1 MSSHLKG
8 PVVTQADIL
17 AGLRDLGITPG
28 VGLMV
33 HSSLQSFGYV
43 AGGAATVIA
52 ALMEAVTASGTLLLP
67 SFNHGAPFEP
77 GGSGYFHPQ
86 ETPTA
91 NGAIPDVFWR
101 LPGVQRSLNPTHAF
115 AAWGKN
121 ARRYTEFHHRTLTLG
136 PHSPLGLLHGDDGLC
151 LLMGV
156 DYTSNTFHHVVEM
169 SLGAPCL
176 GLRSETYPIIL
187 PSGRRVMGRTWGW
200 REKLCPLTDGN
211 RYHDR
216 MRERRLQRERW
227 VGQSRWI
234 LFRLRDCFEVVAEVL
249 REGRAGFPPC
259 SRCPIRPR
267 TVPETVTSDW
277 DVKGQH
283 LLPGSLAWTY

>member
-1 MSSHLKG
+1 M
-8 PVVTQADIL
+8 
-17 AGLRDLGITPG
+17 
-28 VGLMV
+28 
-33 HSSLQSFGYV
+33 
-43 AGGAATVIA
+43 
-52 ALMEAVTASGTLLLP
+52 
-67 SFNHGAPFEP
+67 
-77 GGSGYFHPQ
+77 
-86 ETPTA
+86 
-91 NGAIPDVFWR
+91 
-101 LPGVQRSLNPTHAF
+101 
-115 AAWGKN
+115 
-121 ARRYTEFHHRTLTLG
+121 
-136 PHSPLGLLHGDDGLC
+136 C

-169 SLGAPCL
+169 SLGSPCL

-211 RYHDR
+211 RYYDR
-216 MRERRLQRERW
+216 MRERGLQREQW
-227 VGQSRWI
+227 VGQSRLI
-234 LFRLRDCFEVVAEVL
+234 LFRLHDCFEVVAEVL

-283 LLPGSLAWTY
+283 LLPGSQAWTY